1 MPDKSFADL
10 LREAGVQPS
19 GAIQYAQ
26 SLNRPV
32 PYRSYTPPRPL
43 PRRMRPADVRAYDD
57 NAGVAQQALSEMRR
71 DRMTGQ
77 DAMLREAQ
85 GPASN
90 QFADA
95 GMVALETT
103 GVPALRRSY
112 DAFEAGDPRQGIY
125 EGIWGGLGLA
135 GTLGAIPGARRGAPR
150 LPTREPVL
158 PQMREPPAPPPGSVL
173 PVRPLQ
179 PFRQSLIGGADD
191 LTGASRGVFSEG
203 PPDGMPPAPPQ
214 SLWQHGTLD
223 VRARQI
229 ERDGFRVGPDGF
241 VWMTD
246 SSDLASAHGRNQA
259 SAARSSG
266 VRPAVVQ
273 ASTDGLNLKEVD
285 AAGRNVDTLEFTRD
299 LESQYD
305 GVLIRNAIDGA
316 MGNEPATIVG
326 VRENAAPRIG
336 NRRMASSDG
345 SPDGMPPRAPDA
357 GNGRAEQVPEFRAMT
372 ERALARIE
380 QHPAIGAPDGGAR
393 VAGQQPYVEQLAAE
407 GFTVPAY
414 RGMTKAYDEAE
425 AARRANPNA
434 PWHRAWTQWFTDS
447 PEMSGRYAMREYR
460 GEANLNWD
468 IDSPNVFPAMLRMGR
483 NVEIDASGAT
493 AFDIPIGRIR
503 DRDLRRTVQTV
514 MQEVGANTPDT
525 EIIAE
530 AARRNGYDTIT
541 LRRVRDPLTRGE
553 NNAAANAEQTVY
565 GVLSR
570 APGDHIRSRFGP
582 ASDAPT
588 AGPSRPPP
596 DTAKSYRPG
605 PPKGG
610 FFFSRRR

>member
-1 MPDKSFADL
+1 MADKSFADL

-57 NAGVAQQALSEMRR
+57 NPGVAQQAMGEMRR
-71 DRMTGQ
+71 DRMIGQ

-173 PVRPLQ
+173 PVRPPQ

-203 PPDGMPPAPPQ
+203 PPDGMPP
-214 SLWQHGTLD
+214 
-223 VRARQI
+223 
-229 ERDGFRVGPDGF
+229 
-241 VWMTD
+241 
-246 SSDLASAHGRNQA
+246 
-259 SAARSSG
+259 
-266 VRPAVVQ
+266 
-273 ASTDGLNLKEVD
+273 
-285 AAGRNVDTLEFTRD
+285 
-299 LESQYD
+299 
-305 GVLIRNAIDGA
+305 
-316 MGNEPATIVG
+316 
-326 VRENAAPRIG
+326 
-336 NRRMASSDG
+336 
-345 SPDGMPPRAPDA
+345 RAPDA
-357 GNGRAEQVPEFRAMT
+357 GAGRGTQLTREQAQARLQLLLDDAAKLEAETRATSQSIADMRDTASAAREQMRTAAQRMSEVVTPEARPAAPTEKLEFPQDPDQLRVFLERLRTEGPDALLAEQRA
-372 ERALARIE
+372 RN
-380 QHPAIGAPDGGAR
+380 APDGGAR
-393 VAGQQPYVEQLAAE
+393 GGEQFDTSRVVYRGLGRQYDPANGGYYQSFTSSLDDAREYGSNVVAAHIRPGRNLAVDGGGRNFNVLGVEQL
-407 GFTVPAY
+407 PADV
-414 RGMTKAYDEAE
+414 RARLHPSVGDTATTDQIAH
-425 AARRANPNA
+425 AAREAGY
-434 PWHRAWTQWFTDS
+434 DS
-447 PEMSGRYAMREYR
+447 
-460 GEANLNWD
+460 
-468 IDSPNVFPAMLRMGR
+468 VTVR
-483 NVEIDASGAT
+483 NVHDNRWGERPIAGAEPRTIDFVFNTENIRPLDSVPPQAT
-493 AFDIPIGRIR
+493 
-503 DRDLRRTVQTV
+503 
-514 MQEVGANTPDT
+514 
-525 EIIAE
+525 
-530 AARRNGYDTIT
+530 
-541 LRRVRDPLTRGE
+541 
-553 NNAAANAEQTVY
+553 
-565 GVLSR
+565 
-570 APGDHIRSRFGP
+570 GP
-582 ASDAPT
+582 AGGEKVRLSAADRALLDDLLGPDAPT

-605 PPKGG
+605 PPKGW